1 MFNPGDPQALEKVFK
16 RIDEMRETRME
27 KGSAEYIDWFFPFCV
42 AGLSLLG
49 LYLLMQLGLRYTP
62 W

>member
-1 MFNPGDPQALEKVFK
+1 MVNTKILGTIHREIAPNLAVVTDLEIAV
-16 RIDEMRETRME
+16 
-27 KGSAEYIDWFFPFCV
+27 AEYIDWFLPFCV